1 MSTKSLPPNFF
12 HCPPLKRDEKERI
25 RQFGIAAA
33 YEIAEKTQLPDQG
46 MNPSATPGATG
57 ATAYFSTI
65 EVVGSMNEVFDL
77 FRSQTTDEAKEYCRR
92 FGKTLIDAVNLY
104 SIVPATPE
112 APHEM
117 IGVSWR
123 AFKGSVDKVVK
134 LRDACIVDVHHAFE
148 FKGRKVWVRCMKSYD
163 MACCPDLQDELGYV
177 RMTIHLTGHVFWDS
191 EKPGYLNVAY
201 ILQSDVKGTKRCRN
215 LTDIDRFL
223 RENRLS
229 KTPFLNLE
237 DLKPSTLTGTC
248 FLCRRRFGTFSKKL
262 NCTKCGE
269 VCCRRCI
276 QLWNVKNRGFDA
288 QALVCNKCALG
299 NPDDFK
305 GSRWWNEGSNSY
317 GVTSSDSD
325 GGSGGLDYVTVGQQY
340 RQLSKPQRQ
349 KSQGSG
355 GLKLHVP
362 SSSSWKSPR
371 AQY

>member
-33 YEIAEKTQLPDQG
+33 YEIAEKTQLTGGPIKWELDSDEHDLQLYKG

-77 FRSQTTDEAKEYCRR
+77 FRSQTTDDAKEYCRR

-123 AFKGSVDKVVK
+123 AFKGSVYKVVK
-134 LRDACIVDVHHAFE
+134 LR
-148 FKGRKVWVRCMKSYD
+148 RKVWVRCMKSYD

-177 RMTIHLTGHVFWDS
+177 RMTRATSFGSPRSLGTVGDYAKWIVDIS
-191 EKPGYLNVAY
+191 
-201 ILQSDVKGTKRCRN
+201 VKKRCRN

-237 DLKPSTLTGTC
+237 DLKPSTFAGTC

>member
-33 YEIAEKTQLPDQG
+33 YEIAEKTQLTGGPIKWELDSDEHDLQLYKG

-77 FRSQTTDEAKEYCRR
+77 FRSQTTDDAKEYCRR

-123 AFKGSVDKVVK
+123 AFKGSVYKVVK
-134 LRDACIVDVHHAFE
+134 LRDACI
-148 FKGRKVWVRCMKSYD
+148 
-163 MACCPDLQDELGYV
+163 
-177 RMTIHLTGHVFWDS
+177 GHVFWES

-201 ILQSDVKGTKRCRN
+201 ILQSDVKGTVGDYAKWIVDISVKKRCRN

-237 DLKPSTLTGTC
+237 DLKPSTFAGTC

>member
-33 YEIAEKTQLPDQG
+33 YEIAEKTQLTGGPIKWELDSDEHDLQLYKG

-57 ATAYFSTI
+57 ANAYFSTI

-77 FRSQTTDEAKEYCRR
+77 FRSQTTDDAKE
-92 FGKTLIDAVNLY
+92 
-104 SIVPATPE
+104 
-112 APHEM
+112 
-117 IGVSWR
+117 R
-123 AFKGSVDKVVK
+123 AW
-134 LRDACIVDVHHAFE
+134 LRSH
-148 FKGRKVWVRCMKSYD
+148 
-163 MACCPDLQDELGYV
+163 DE
-177 RMTIHLTGHVFWDS
+177 GHVFWES

-201 ILQSDVKGTKRCRN
+201 ILQSDVKGTVGDYAKWIVDISVKKRCRN

-237 DLKPSTLTGTC
+237 DLKPSTFAGTC
-248 FLCRRRFGTFSKKL
+248 FLCRRRFGTFSEKL

>member
-1 MSTKSLPPNFF
+1 MRRNGSGSLASLLLMKLRRR
-12 HCPPLKRDEKERI
+12 HSCPIKWELDSDEHDL
-25 RQFGIAAA
+25 
-33 YEIAEKTQLPDQG
+33 QLYKG